1 MRPTLSRSASSRHG
15 LRLVIACLAMAA
27 PTVLAADDAP
37 LTDDQ
42 FRAAYCS
49 GYAEAVEQ
57 AIGDTCIDANAGWE
71 NSCSTVI
78 RQKERGLALLTAE
91 NAINNPGVGPAIALG
106 LSDYRQCIT
115 QVSSGGAAACARL
128 TRCQE

>member
-1 MRPTLSRSASSRHG
+1 MRRYV
-15 LRLVIACLAMAA
+15 LRLVFVCLVLAA
-27 PTVLAADDAP
+27 PAVLAADNIP

-42 FRAAYCS
+42 FRAAYCA
-49 GYAEAVEQ
+49 GYADAVEQ

-71 NSCSTVI
+71 NACSPVK

-91 NAINNPGVGPAIALG
+91 NAINNPAVGPAIASG

-115 QVSSGGAAACARL
+115 HMSSAGATAPACVRL
-128 TRCQE
+128 AKCEE